1 MITTMKIESFVDG
14 KELKRCIEDKVIN
27 TNSLKYILK
36 CHGIAP
42 LCCNVNDLAHLV
54 YPLLLGSE
62 ILTVINKA
70 INSEQNAL
78 KSALA
83 ILKDKKDTV
92 GSLLELQE
100 MLSAEERLGSDSKYK
115 VSKVKMQ
122 EDVLTF
128 NVNYTKKQRGRSAF
142 VYNKEI
148 LLDVEVKKL
157 KGKDYKLN
165 IRHDTA
171 AEPGIVVNLLEVI
184 LGKDDESAPFEV
196 KRLTLDRLVDKNK
209 ISFFDKFGKYI
220 FEDYYVSDIVKVSLN
235 NKASNKDDGDEITTT
250 NDTTGR
256 LTGIS
261 KAILSG
267 GSLITNS
274 FVKEC
279 IEQGFYFSSMNYRLA
294 SKNNPKTIEVEIK
307 FQRSD
312 FKINLVKAWETDTQD
327 KDNIVV
333 LPRDEQEALID
344 YFQNVCYEIYM
355 EIIKKQKENA
365 DFT

>member
-1 MITTMKIESFVDG
+1 MKIKSFVDG
-14 KELKRCIEDKVIN
+14 KDLKRCIEDKVIN
-27 TNSLKYILK
+27 ANSLKYILK
-36 CHGIAP
+36 CHGIVP
-42 LCCNVNDLAHLV
+42 ICCNVNDLARLI
-54 YPLLLGSE
+54 YPLLLGSG
-62 ILTVINKA
+62 ILTNINRTM
-70 INSEQNAL
+70 NSEQNAL

-100 MLSAEERLGSDSKYK
+100 ILSAEERLGSYSKYK
-115 VSKVKMQ
+115 VSKVKM
-122 EDVLTF
+122 ERDVVTF
-128 NVNYTKKQRGRSAF
+128 NVRYKKKQKGRSEF
-142 VYNKEI
+142 VYNKDM

-157 KGKDYKLN
+157 NGKDYKLN
-165 IRHDTA
+165 IRYDTS
-171 AEPGIVVNLLEVI
+171 AEPGLVVNLLEGI
-184 LGKDDESAPFEV
+184 LSKDSESAPFEV
-196 KRLTLDRLVDKNK
+196 KRITLDRLVDKNK
-209 ISFFDKFGKYI
+209 IGFFESFGKYG
-220 FEDYYVSDIVKVSLN
+220 FEDYYVTDIVKVSLN
-235 NKASNKDDGDEITTT
+235 NKAGNKDDGDEITTN
-250 NDTTGR
+250 NDTNGR

-279 IEQGFYFSSMNYRLA
+279 IDQGFYFSSMNYILA

-327 KDNIVV
+327 RDNIVV
-333 LPRDEQEALID
+333 LPREEQEDIID

-355 EIIKKQKENA
+355 AIIREQQENA
-365 DFT
+365 DILE

>member
-1 MITTMKIESFVDG
+1 MKIQSFVDG
-14 KELKRCIEDKVIN
+14 KDLKRCIEEKVIN
-27 TNSLKYILK
+27 ANSLKYILK
-36 CHGIAP
+36 CHGIVP
-42 LCCNVNDLAHLV
+42 ICCNVNDLASLV

-62 ILTVINKA
+62 ILTNVSKA

-92 GSLLELQE
+92 GSLLELQD
-100 MLSAEERLGSDSKYK
+100 MLSTEERLRSDSKYK

-122 EDVLTF
+122 DDVLTF
-128 NVNYTKKQRGRSAF
+128 NLSYKKTQKGRSEL
-142 VYNKEI
+142 VHDKTI

-157 KGKDYKLN
+157 EGKDYKLN
-165 IRHDTA
+165 IRHDTS
-171 AEPGIVVNLLEVI
+171 AEPGLVVNLLEEI
-184 LGKDDESAPFEV
+184 LRKDGESAPFEV
-196 KRLTLDRLVDKNK
+196 KRITLDRLVDKNK
-209 ISFFDKFGKYI
+209 IGFFDSFGKYG
-220 FEDYYVSDIVKVSLN
+220 FEDYYVTDIVKVSLN

-250 NDTTGR
+250 NDSNGR

-279 IEQGFYFSSMNYRLA
+279 IDQGFYFSSMNYRLA

-355 EIIKKQKENA
+355 EIIKKQKENS
-365 DFT
+365 DFVE